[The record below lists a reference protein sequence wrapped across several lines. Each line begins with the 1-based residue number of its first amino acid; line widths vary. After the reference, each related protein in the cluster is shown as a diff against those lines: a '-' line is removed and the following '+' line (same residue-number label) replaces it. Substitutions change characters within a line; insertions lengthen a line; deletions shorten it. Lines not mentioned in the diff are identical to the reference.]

1 MTATATPGDVLTRV
15 GAIDPSAVRPLH
27 PRVRDREDLSVLRCE
42 ASGVIFLSSAEHMSL
57 AHYEDKVPDESIV
70 DGTTVPRPVPLSD
83 DLRRSEEIRDLVA
96 GRRWLDVGTGEGV
109 LLDLLADVA
118 GAAAGVEPNEVYRRA
133 IAARGHEVHWPLS
146 DAAGEPF
153 EVVTLFHVLEHLV
166 EPVDTLAE
174 IRSVM
179 APGGIIHVEV
189 PHARDLL
196 LTEAAT
202 EPFQDFT
209 FWSEHLVL
217 HTRESL
223 AKVLAAGG
231 FSDVEVFGLQ
241 RYPVANHLHW
251 LAAGRPGGHVAWA
264 ELDSPALRTAYAEVL
279 DRLDRTDTLVAR
291 ARPAA

>member
-1 MTATATPGDVLTRV
+1 MVATPGEVLTRI
-15 GAIDPSAVRPLH
+15 GAVEPDAVRTLH
-27 PRVRDREDLSVLRCE
+27 PRVRDRDDVSVLRCE

-57 AHYEDKVPDESIV
+57 EHYEDKVPDAAKVS
-70 DGTTVPRPVPLSD
+70 GTTLPRPVPLSD
-83 DLRRSEEIRDLVA
+83 DLRRSEEIHDLVA

-109 LLDLLADVA
+109 LLDLLHGVA
-118 GAAAGVEPNEVYRRA
+118 GATVGVEPTEVYRQA
-133 IAARGHEVHWPLS
+133 IAARGHEVYWPLS
-146 DAAGEPF
+146 EAGGATAPF
-153 EVVTLFHVLEHLV
+153 EVVTLFHVLEHLI
-166 EPVDTLAE
+166 EPVDTLTE

-179 APGGIIHVEV
+179 APGGVLHVEV

-196 LTEAAT
+196 LTEADT
-202 EPFQDFT
+202 EPFRDFT

-223 AKVLAAGG
+223 ALVLEAGG

-264 ELDSPALRTAYAEVL
+264 ELDSPDLRAAYAAVL

-291 ARPAA
+291 ARA